1 MIRVRST
8 IVPGL
13 LCLALACLQ
22 ASAAHAARALEIAAG
37 GNSTCAIIDGG
48 LVYCWGS
55 NKNYLLGGGEMSHS
69 GLILAID
76 REDEETF
83 RNMRG
88 LSVAHAVEGSG
99 EDGGMHACAVSIQNE
114 AWCWG
119 RRSSGRLGSPS
130 AQGTDEAFAK
140 RVTWAN
146 HQPLTGVVQIA
157 AGGAHTC
164 ALRDNGR
171 VYCWGRSELGGLKG
185 LLGQNSLFPTAF
197 QEHPHPE
204 GAVRAGNGG
213 AVLENIAQIALG
225 RAHACALRLEPGIE
239 GGSVWCWGIS
249 TQGQTGSGRIGGN
262 AVHDYA
268 DRVRLNAN
276 TGIDDAVAIAAGVD
290 HSCAILVDRRV
301 VCWGANNFG
310 QAGHE
315 GSPHPTAVPWAQLVR
330 IGSAT
335 NSYLDRVDSITLGYN
350 HSCARTR
357 ATSVLRSNVL
367 CWGHNSYGVLG
378 INLAPGEW
386 TTRATSIPQASADL
400 PGSPYFTNI
409 EQLAAGQTHTCA
421 LHRQNRDIRCWG
433 RNHKGQLGYG
443 EEYGD
448 ALPHPVPHPSLA
460 VSGIDGQ
467 LDPSWDNLFHDG
479 FD

>member
-1 MIRVRST
+1 MIRVHLT
-8 IVPGL
+8 FPPALIGI
-13 LCLALACLQ
+13 ALACLP
-22 ASAAHAARALEIAAG
+22 AAPVHAARALEIAAG
-37 GNSTCAIIDGG
+37 GNSACAVLENRG
-48 LVYCWGS
+48 VYCWGS
-55 NKNYLLGGGEMSHS
+55 NRNRLLGVSNMDHS
-69 GLILAID
+69 GQTWLIERDDLSALND
-76 REDEETF
+76 VH
-83 RNMRG
+83 G
-88 LSVAHAVEGSG
+88 LSMAQTVEGSG
-99 EDGGMHACAVSIQNE
+99 EDGGMHACAVSMQGE

-119 RRSSGRLGSPS
+119 RRSSGRLGSPGNNNQDQ
-130 AQGTDEAFAK
+130 ALATRVAWNNGTAF
-140 RVTWAN
+140 
-146 HQPLTGVVQIA
+146 TGVMQVA

-164 ALRDNGR
+164 ALRDDGR

-185 LLGQNSLFPTAF
+185 LLGQNSLFPTTF

-213 AVLENIAQIALG
+213 AMLENIAQIALG

-249 TQGQTGSGRIGGN
+249 TQGQTGSGRVGGN

-301 VCWGANNFG
+301 VCWGANHWG
-310 QAGHE
+310 QAGHD
-315 GSPHPTAVPWAQLVR
+315 GSPHPTAVPWAQFVR
-330 IGSAT
+330 IGNAAS
-335 NSYLDRVDSITLGYN
+335 SYLTRVDSIALGHN

-357 ATSVLRSNVL
+357 ATSLLRSDVR

-378 INLAPGEW
+378 INLAAGEW

-421 LHRQNRDIRCWG
+421 LHRQRRDVRCWG
-433 RNHKGQLGYG
+433 RNHKGQLGRG
-443 EEYGD
+443 GEYGD
-448 ALPHPVPHPSLA
+448 TLPHPVPHPSL
-460 VSGIDGQ
+460 VVYGIDGSV
-467 LDPSWDNLFHDG
+467 DPTWDHLFYSG